1 MPGRRL
7 RDWRQLPY
15 AGRAATVGL
24 PVVMW
29 DLGAQVLLDE
39 AADSHGPLWLV
50 YGDCLGRGHPMLDT
64 AMVLCLTD
72 AVRIPD
78 DGLLQVQGVMTS
90 GRRALQVEASDAAP
104 AIVAVLLA
112 IRARTG
118 LIPHLS
124 CAWRG
129 RHPVLE
135 LTDAILGLRSGSAQR
150 IRWLVRRVEP
160 DRARRPTVHVW

>member
-1 MPGRRL
+1 MPDRRL
-7 RDWRQLPY
+7 PDWRQLPST
-15 AGRAATVGL
+15 GRMAKCGL
-24 PVVMW
+24 PVVTW

-50 YGDCLGRGHPMLDT
+50 YGDDLGRGHPLLDT

-72 AVRIPD
+72 AVRDPD
-78 DGLLQVQGVMTS
+78 DGLLQVHGATTA
-90 GRRALQVEASDAAP
+90 GRRTLRVEASDGAP

-129 RHPVLE
+129 RHPVPE

-150 IRWLVRRVEP
+150 IRQLVRQVEP